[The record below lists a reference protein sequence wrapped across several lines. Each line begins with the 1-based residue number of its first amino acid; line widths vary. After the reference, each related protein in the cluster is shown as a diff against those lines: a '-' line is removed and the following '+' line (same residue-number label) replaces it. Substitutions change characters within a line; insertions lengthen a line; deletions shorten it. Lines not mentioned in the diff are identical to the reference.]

1 MEGNK
6 TMLKLL
12 INTVALLSLLFI
24 IGTLVVVLYEIRLLY
39 M

>member
-1 MEGNK
+1 
-6 TMLKLL
+6 MLRLV
-12 INTVALLSLLFI
+12 IDTVALLSLLII